1 MFFFKYERHGK
12 PSLTP
17 ISSDDSASQV
27 TEGKC
32 LSSSLALI
40 ALCGALETGGD
51 GGQSYRQPSP
61 GGSREDPWK
70 GVETPVG

>member
-1 MFFFKYERHGK
+1 MKRHGK

-17 ISSDDSASQV
+17 ISSHNLASQV

-32 LSSSLALI
+32 LSSSLALF

-51 GGQSYRQPSP
+51 GGQSYRQPPP
-61 GGSREDPWK
+61 GGSREGPWK